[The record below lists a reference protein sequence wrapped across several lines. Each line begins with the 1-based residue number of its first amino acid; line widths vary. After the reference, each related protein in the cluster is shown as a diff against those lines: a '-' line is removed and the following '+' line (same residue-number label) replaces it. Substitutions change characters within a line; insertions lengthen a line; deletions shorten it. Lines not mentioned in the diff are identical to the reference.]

1 MYVNKEYVM
10 RILVIE
16 DDHKMSD
23 IIQRGLSEIGYAVDA
38 AYDGEEGEELAKIVP
53 YDLIILDVILPK
65 KDGIEVCLELRRN
78 KINSRVIMLTCKD
91 TVSDRV
97 KGLDSGADDYLV
109 KPFAFDELL
118 ARIRALLRREISD
131 GSHILQVGDL
141 SMNTLTREVKRG
153 RRDVK
158 LTGKEY
164 SLVEYFMRNPNIVI
178 TRRMLEDHIWNFS
191 MESESNLIDVY
202 IRRLRRKIDEGKE
215 DSLIETIR
223 GVGYRLKL

>member
-1 MYVNKEYVM
+1 M

-16 DDHKMSD
+16 DDRKMAD
-23 IIQRGLSEIGYAVDA
+23 LIQRGMTEIDYAVDTS
-38 AYDGEEGEELAKIVP
+38 YNGEEGEELAKTVP
-53 YDLIILDVILPK
+53 YDLIILDIVLPK

-78 KINSRVIMLTCKD
+78 KINSRIIMLTCKD

-97 KGLDSGADDYLV
+97 KGLDAGADDYLV

-141 SMNTLTREVKRG
+141 SLNTLTREVNKG
-153 RRDVK
+153 QRDVK

-164 SLVEYFMRNPNIVI
+164 SLVEYFMRNPNVVI

-191 MESESNLIDVY
+191 LESESNLIDVY

-223 GVGYRLKL
+223 GVGYRLKSQ